1 MPLPKQHSFFYAVL
15 MEHKKSTGEKQPLY
29 GSAYVNES
37 EGILAEQLLRG
48 GGSCFTVCRYGVV
61 SEEATLVTPSSRTLH
76 PIPATNNLLTHKV
89 VLLPKSVGES
99 CKTEALAAEIAEHL
113 ERYVALSD
121 DFRIIASWYIILS
134 WVYDR
139 FPQIPYLRLR
149 GDFGSGKTRGLT
161 VIGALLYKP
170 MFASGATTISPIFHT
185 LDLFRGSLVFD
196 EADFRF
202 SDERAEI
209 TKILN
214 SGTVAGFPVLRSV
227 QQDSKVFD
235 PKAFTVYGPKL
246 VAMRH
251 DFSDLALE
259 SRFLTEEMGVR
270 PVPAHIPHQ
279 LPRAADAEAERLRSK
294 LLRFRF
300 DNFWKCSPL
309 ETADAPGISPRGLQM
324 LLPLLSLRPPHD
336 VKQRLF
342 RRVMHEEKDR
352 GMVRGLAPAALLLQV
367 AISAARKQ
375 NSSTIMLRDIV
386 SDAALM
392 HGDEFDRPVTA
403 RYAGSIMRTVLRFSL
418 WKSNVYWVTLP
429 PEVELRELCGRFG
442 ITLGHWDVGR

>member
-1 MPLPKQHSFFYAVL
+1 
-15 MEHKKSTGEKQPLY
+15 MEHKKSSTQKSLLY
-29 GSAYVNES
+29 GSSYVNQS
-37 EGILAEQLLRG
+37 EGILAEQLLDEQ
-48 GGSCFTVCRYGVV
+48 GSRFAVCRDGVM
-61 SEEATLVTPSSRTLH
+61 SEEDTLALSPSGALH
-76 PIPATNNLLTHKV
+76 PIPATNNLLAHKV
-89 VLLPKSVGES
+89 VLLPRSVGPKVS
-99 CKTEALAAEIAEHL
+99 AEALAIDIAEHL
-113 ERYVALSD
+113 DRYVALSD

-149 GDFGSGKTRGLT
+149 GDYGSGKTRGLS
-161 VIGALLYKP
+161 VIGGLLYKP

-227 QQDSKVFD
+227 QQDGKVFD
-235 PKAFTVYGPKL
+235 PKAFAVFGPKL

-270 PVPAHIPHQ
+270 PVPSHIPHQ
-279 LPRAADAEAERLRSK
+279 LPRAADDEAEKLRSK

-300 DNFWKCSPL
+300 DTFWKITPL
-309 ETADAPGISPRGLQM
+309 ETVDAPGLSPRGLQM
-324 LLPLLSLRPPHD
+324 LLPLLSLRPPHE
-336 VKQRLF
+336 VKLRLL
-342 RRVMHEEKDR
+342 RHVMHEEKDR
-352 GMVRGLAPAALLLQV
+352 GMARGLAPAALLLQV
-367 AISAARKQ
+367 ALSVARKQ
-375 NSSTIMLRDIV
+375 GTSTVKLRDIV

-442 ITLGHWDVGR
+442 ITLGHWDVGSK